1 MTITTKTGD
10 KGTTA
15 IKDRRLSKA
24 DTLIV
29 ALGDLDECSS
39 LIIHMQAQLKLDV
52 SIWEP
57 IVNELYHM
65 SAVLSGF
72 SPSEDFS
79 LAIKRF
85 EAAIHAKQFRTQKFI
100 FPFNQE
106 ENAFYHYLRAV
117 ARRAE
122 RSVVALSEHEKVDDG
137 ILMYLNR
144 LSDFIFSCEI

>member
-85 EAAIHAKQFRTQKFI
+85 EAAILHNTKETMAEDATSLFI
-100 FPFNQE
+100 GYKRQTTILPTLFFFG
-106 ENAFYHYLRAV
+106 NALPSIP
-117 ARRAE
+117 
-122 RSVVALSEHEKVDDG
+122 RSVSVTV
-137 ILMYLNR
+137 R
-144 LSDFIFSCEI
+144 L